1 MGTLELVK
9 AERFGDVE
17 ADIYSD
23 GTEMFMTI
31 SQLAACLEYADKS
44 GVEKIVQRN
53 PYLKE
58 KQFSCTDVL
67 SVPKGANSFSKQETR
82 IFTEDGI
89 YEVTMLSKQPKARE
103 FRAWIRGILK
113 ALRRGEA
120 QIVPMTDY
128 QKKIIETREQEVH
141 LGKAQ
146 LLERIAEGYQGTFRQ
161 VLQAHATKELTGEFL
176 LPLPEIKE
184 QTYSATEIGDMVGIT
199 AHMVGVLSNKY
210 GLKTEKYGL
219 WYNDKARNS
228 NKEVP
233 SFRYFESVI
242 SALRAIIENQKAEKE
257 SNHTT

>member
-1 MGTLELVK
+1 MGILELVK

-17 ADIYSD
+17 ADIYSN

-31 SQLAACLEYADKS
+31 SQLAACLEYADKRAI
-44 GVEKIVQRN
+44 EKLLERN
-53 PYLKE
+53 EYLKE
-58 KQFSCTDVL
+58 EQFSFIQK
-67 SVPKGANSFSKQETR
+67 VPYTTGGTQQTR
-82 IFTEDGI
+82 TFTEDGI

-184 QTYSATEIGDMVGIT
+184 RTYSATEIGDMVGIT
-199 AHMVGVLSNKY
+199 AHMVGALANKY

-242 SALRAIIENQKAEKE
+242 PALRAIIENQKAEKE